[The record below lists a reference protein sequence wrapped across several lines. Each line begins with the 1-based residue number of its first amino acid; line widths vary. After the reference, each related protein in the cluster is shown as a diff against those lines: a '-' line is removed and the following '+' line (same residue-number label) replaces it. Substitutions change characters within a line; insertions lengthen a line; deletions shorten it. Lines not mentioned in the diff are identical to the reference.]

1 MPADDGEGNDRLIKR
16 LYSSVMIVQTTQ
28 NHFFRNDNIV
38 VLFCKAVCSSCE
50 ISTCWDIYSWWI
62 ARVTLQ
68 LIPPDWHASSNVRHQ
83 CCIPISSGV
92 WGLQNETVWSANN
105 RFSTLTGTHLVLLL
119 SCSSP
124 SPAPGQLFS
133 LSLSCTSSILSLQG
147 SAFSLTGVDVYC
159 WREMLSSCGQKRH
172 CRHSRKIQQNRKLW
186 EWVSHNVY

>member
-16 LYSSVMIVQTTQ
+16 LYSSVTIVQTTQ
-28 NHFFRNDNIV
+28 NPFFRNGTID
-38 VLFCKAVCSSCE
+38 VLFCKAVCKSCE
-50 ISTCWDIYSWWI
+50 ISTFWDIYSWWT

-83 CCIPISSGV
+83 CSNFIRCLGPSK
-92 WGLQNETVWSANN
+92 
-105 RFSTLTGTHLVLLL
+105 RDCLVCKHRNFHIDWNAPGAAAVPAAVLHLLL
-119 SCSSP
+119 VCC
-124 SPAPGQLFS
+124 S
-133 LSLSCTSSILSLQG
+133 LSLSCTSILSLQG

-186 EWVSHNVY
+186 KWVSHNVY